1 MSRIPHLEW
10 SSTQSSI
17 LTADGSAPSHWK
29 SVPFIE
35 EELPH
40 FHLASDT
47 SRKAFKGFS
56 EEQPRGHPVIGGWS
70 RTLFTGAYSHT
81 TDADETCF
89 NLQALGW
96 FIDFRL
102 PLSKPNFRGNS
113 LAELSPGELRAY
125 ARQHIFGGYTRVEM
139 NPGSLPV
146 ATRHHVIDWNYL
158 RDSRP
163 IPNKWRVRM
172 NRSKNVWREVAFAKD
187 KEGEPYYWE
196 KWERMQGD
204 GGGENGFE
212 GPRSAAMTSLCVC
225 LCVYVSVCLC
235 VCVLHVAHD
244 IHSKKHF
251 PLH

>member
-17 LTADGSAPSHWK
+17 LTADNSALSHWK
-29 SVPFIE
+29 RVPFTK

-40 FHLASDT
+40 HHLASGT
-47 SRKAFKGFS
+47 SRGAFESFA
-56 EEQPRGHPVIGGWS
+56 EEQPRGHPVVGAWS

-102 PLSKPNFRGNS
+102 PLSKPAFRANS
-113 LAELSPGELRAY
+113 LSELSPEGLRAY
-125 ARQHIFGGYTRVEM
+125 ARQHIFGGYTRVEL
-139 NPGSLPV
+139 NTGSLPV

-163 IPNKWRVRM
+163 IPNKWRIRM
-172 NRSKNVWREVAFAKD
+172 QRNNNVWREVAFAKD
-187 KEGEPYYWE
+187 EEGEPYYWE
-196 KWERMQGD
+196 KWERMLGD
-204 GGGENGFE
+204 GGGEKWQEE
-212 GPRSAAMTSLCVC
+212 GAKRKCA
-225 LCVYVSVCLC
+225 
-235 VCVLHVAHD
+235 
-244 IHSKKHF
+244 
-251 PLH
+251 